1 MPSPPTML
9 RIDSSIRSTDSITR
23 EIADTFERHWR
34 ETRPEARVVRRDVG
48 LSPPAYLTEL
58 EHTAMFVP
66 SEYRTPEQAAA
77 QSEAAV
83 LAEELFEATTVLI
96 CAPLYNLGIPAGLK
110 TWLDRIYTDIRLFP
124 GFGITRPLTGRR
136 CVVVSARGGAYGPG
150 TPMDG
155 WDYEEP
161 YLRRHLVDILGMD
174 LSEIFVDLTL
184 AHLNPN
190 LAHLVD
196 IAVQS
201 RESGHELAERM
212 AQEHATDAVA

>member
-48 LSPPAYLTEL
+48 LSPPGYLTEL